1 MAMDTP
7 MSGSTANMATR
18 CTTPIDASAPS
29 APSGLMAPYMFSR
42 LFSTKFTTAMPAC
55 TAKLARP
62 SDRIS
67 RTVRRCSGK

>member
-7 MSGSTANMATR
+7 ISGSTANMATR
-18 CTTPIDASAPS
+18 CTTPMDANASSAPM
-29 APSGLMAPYMFSR
+29 GLNAPYCTSR
-42 LFSTKFTTAMPAC
+42 WLITKFTTAMPAC